1 MQKDEQLQA
10 TNQTIK
16 TVAAK
21 VIQAFELIE
30 EYNTLL
36 FIWYYKGFELLRRYL
51 VKHHSGVNLEDLDF
65 KKVDKEMEAEESSQ
79 SAATTEENVPKDH
92 TANPEGAPTKAVG
105 RDEATA

>member
-1 MQKDEQLQA
+1 MQKDKQLQA

-51 VKHHSGVNLEDLDF
+51 VKHHSGINLEDLDF

-79 SAATTEENVPKDH
+79 STATTEENVPKED
-92 TANPEGAPTKAVG
+92 TANPEDAPTKAVG
-105 RDEATA
+105 GDEATA